1 LAESVAL
8 PGADPVVRVVV
19 RRHGVPNTASPLAAP
34 VIACIRPETAFTV
47 VMLLALAILVLQQ
60 AGWGACRK
68 CRKAHREPRCGYCDQ
83 GSISNG
89 GDGDIRKPRFK
100 DQISRRKR
108 GED

>member
-1 LAESVAL
+1 
-8 PGADPVVRVVV
+8 VVRVVA

-60 AGWGACRK
+60 AGWGPCRK
-68 CRKAHREPRCGYCDQ
+68 CRKSHREPRCAYCDNGQ
-83 GSISNG
+83 ISGG
-89 GDGDIRKPRFK
+89 GDGDIRKPRFT
-100 DQISRRKR
+100 DPLSRKRR